1 MEIKL
6 VVLRTNKLMEMKK
19 FYVDTLGFS
28 LIKEDMVSFR
38 IAVGTSELEF
48 TTNETE
54 GNPFYHFAFNIPAN
68 KFTEAKSWTKER
80 VILTVEDDKDEVQF
94 LQSHALYFY
103 DPAGNIVEFIS
114 RHLVSKDSLIPF
126 SINSIANISEIS
138 LIVNDSIDASKQ
150 LKRIGVTEHENSE
163 ISKEQLNF
171 MGEKEKGVFLLLTE
185 PGRKWL
191 FSDKLSTIHP
201 LEIILINNHKI
212 VIDSDNELQIYP
224 NDKATNMY

>member
-6 VVLRTNKLMEMKK
+6 VVLQTKNLMEMKK

-28 LIKEDMVSFR
+28 LINQDKISFR

-48 TTNETE
+48 TTKETV
-54 GNPFYHFAFNIPAN
+54 GNPFYHFALNIPAN
-68 KFTEAKSWTKER
+68 KFIEAKSWTKER
-80 VILTVEDDKDEVQF
+80 VYLTVEDEKDEAQF
-94 LQSHALYFY
+94 LHADALYFY

-114 RHLVSKDSLIPF
+114 RHLVNEDSLIPF
-126 SINSIANISEIS
+126 SINSIVNISEIN
-138 LIVNDSIDASKQ
+138 LTVNDLVDASKQ
-150 LKRIGVTEHENSE
+150 LNEIGVTERDNKE
-163 ISKEQLNF
+163 IGKGQLNF
-171 MGEKEKGVFLLLTE
+171 MGNKKKGIFLLLTE

-201 LEIILINNHKI
+201 LEIILTNNHKI

-224 NDKATNMY
+224 GGKGTKVI